1 MLAEGRI
8 VVFYR
13 FGALTIVAL
22 NQGTPRPIIETVK
35 SKVELKVVIPG
46 RICVYIGSY
55 SQSRYKDDSQAR
67 RRRLG
72 RGTVFIKGA

>member
-13 FGALTIVAL
+13 FGALIIVAL
-22 NQGTPRPIIETVK
+22 NQGTPRPVVETVE

-55 SQSRYKDDSQAR
+55 S
-67 RRRLG
+67 
-72 RGTVFIKGA
+72 